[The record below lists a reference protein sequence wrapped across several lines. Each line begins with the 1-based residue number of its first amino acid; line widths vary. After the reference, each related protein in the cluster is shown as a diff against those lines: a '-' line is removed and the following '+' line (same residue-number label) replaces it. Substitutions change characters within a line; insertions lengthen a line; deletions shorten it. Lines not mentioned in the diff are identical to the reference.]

1 MGTCDADI
9 ILNFAAE
16 MGSNPELY
24 IIFFGHKKT
33 EMAGNEIGDA
43 DAVSKGQKAHHTI
56 SGNILLFQINQIL
69 KGVVQKLQSA
79 NFVTTPSVAAVL
91 QGQQPTFCGVLY

>member
-1 MGTCDADI
+1 MGTCYAEI

-16 MGSNPELY
+16 MGLNPVLY
-24 IIFFGHKKT
+24 KNKIGHKKT
-33 EMAGNEIGDA
+33 RMAGNEIGDA

-91 QGQQPTFCGVLY
+91 LG